1 MTLRSVVQPLRI
13 DSIEFYVT
21 AKGKPKGWSWSVLL
35 LVLVATWSLPKSSA
49 ETYLVETLVETYLVE
64 AITG

>member
-21 AKGKPKGWSWSVLL
+21 AKG
-35 LVLVATWSLPKSSA
+35 LVLVCPFTSTSGHLVVA
-49 ETYLVETLVETYLVE
+49 EK
-64 AITG
+64 